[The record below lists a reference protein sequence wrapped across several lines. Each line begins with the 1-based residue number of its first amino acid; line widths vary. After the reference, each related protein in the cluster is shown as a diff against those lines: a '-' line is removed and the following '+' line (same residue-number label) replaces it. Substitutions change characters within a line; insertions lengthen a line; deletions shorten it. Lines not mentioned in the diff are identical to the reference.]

1 MLAGVAAAMPVK
13 KKALLAGASA
23 LLVLLATLAGC
34 GGGEATTA
42 REAPRLT
49 KAQLVNELGDTC
61 QEHTDYQVEA
71 IERFDKKHG
80 YPYGF
85 HHEKATDAQLE
96 EELVKVILPIVRD
109 NIHDLEELRPPR
121 QQEADF
127 KAFLRAL
134 EHGIA
139 YSEGD
144 PSWVLDAKPEP
155 FMNARKLSWKLGT
168 ALCGQA

>member
-1 MLAGVAAAMPVK
+1 MLAGVDPAVGARRALVAAV
-13 KKALLAGASA
+13 LSLA
-23 LLVLLATLAGC
+23 LLATLAGC
-34 GGGEATTA
+34 GGGEATTV

-49 KAQLVNELGDTC
+49 KAQLVNELGDIC

-85 HHEKATDAQLE
+85 HHEDASHAQLE

-109 NIHDLEELRPPR
+109 NIHDLEKLRPSHR
-121 QQEADF
+121 QEADF
-127 KAFLRAL
+127 EAFLQSL

-139 YSEGD
+139 FSEKD
-144 PSWVLDAKPEP
+144 PSWVIDGTPEP
-155 FMNARKLSWKLGT
+155 FAKARALSWKLGT
-168 ALCGQA
+168 PLCGQA